1 MPDDTRDRTG
11 PLSGRQRLILQ
22 RLAEGHLHSQIGKE
36 IGVSREYIGRI
47 IAGGIL
53 PKLRLNRTSQAIAL
67 YGRYKGLIQASV
79 KLKEGIL
86 PYPGDPAEEH
96 VNHVLEVLATELR
109 RQANDLLP

>member
-1 MPDDTRDRTG
+1 MADDTRDRTG

-22 RLAEGHLHSQIGKE
+22 RLAEGQTLIQIGAE
-36 IGVSREYIGRI
+36 ISLSKNHVGRI
-47 IAGGIL
+47 VNNSLL
-53 PKLRLNRTSQAIAL
+53 PKLRVRRTSQAVSL
-67 YGRYKGLIQASV
+67 YGRYTGLIQASV

-86 PYPGDPAEEH
+86 PYPADRGEEH

>member
-11 PLSGRQRLILQ
+11 PLSKRQRLILQ

-53 PKLRLNRTSQAIAL
+53 PKLRLNRTAQAIAL
-67 YGRYKGLIQASV
+67 YGRYKGLLQAAQR
-79 KLKEGIL
+79 LKDGIR
-86 PYPGDPAEEH
+86 PYPSDPAEEH
-96 VNHVLEVLATELR
+96 VNHVLEVMAVEMTR
-109 RQANDLLP
+109 MANDLLP